1 MSSKIENK
9 TENTEDKDIKM
20 GLTKKQRSWIYTG
33 IFFTV
38 VLILFAVNNT
48 NGDSEQ
54 GPYPPNYQESQ
65 AELLKLSDLKG
76 QVVILDF
83 WATWCPPCRKGI
95 PDFVELKDEYKDKG
109 LEIVGI
115 SLDAI
120 TRGGATANDVVPF
133 IAEYKINYPI
143 VRGNE
148 NIVYSFGNINS
159 IPTTFILDKEGKVIE
174 KLQGFIPK
182 ETLVSKINSILNNTY
197 DSKNAA
203 LAPDFS
209 LPIIK

>member
-1 MSSKIENK
+1 MSSKTDNK
-9 TENTEDKDIKM
+9 TEHEDIKM

-76 QVVILDF
+76 KVVILDF

-120 TRGGATANDVVPF
+120 TKGGATANDVVPF

-174 KLQGFIPK
+174 RLQGFIPK

-197 DSKNAA
+197 DSKNAT